1 MVSIASKSAIL
12 LNLCEIYMKLNSSDF
27 FFNKGAILENLTVPG
42 IKTHATKF
50 KNKSMFY

>member
-12 LNLCEIYMKLNSSDF
+12 LNLCEIYMKPNSSDF
-27 FFNKGAILENLTVPG
+27 FFNKKGAILENLTVPG

-50 KNKSMFY
+50 KDKSMF